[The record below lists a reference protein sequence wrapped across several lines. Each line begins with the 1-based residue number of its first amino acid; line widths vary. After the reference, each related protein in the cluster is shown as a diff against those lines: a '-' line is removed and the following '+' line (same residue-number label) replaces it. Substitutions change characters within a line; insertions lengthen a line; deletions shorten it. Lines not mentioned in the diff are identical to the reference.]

1 MRHLRKRASSAIA
14 LGSPK
19 IRMQPGYNTEVS
31 DAYLEAMQKAVDE
44 KKPANFSLVPLSD
57 AGW

>member
-1 MRHLRKRASSAIA
+1 MRHLRKRAASAIA

-19 IRMQPGYNTEVS
+19 IRMQPGYHTEVG
-31 DAYLEAMQKAVDE
+31 DAYLEAMQKAVDD
-44 KKPANFSLVPLSD
+44 KKPANFSLEPLSD

>member
-1 MRHLRKRASSAIA
+1 
-14 LGSPK
+14 
-19 IRMQPGYNTEVS
+19 MQPGYRSEVS
-31 DAYLEAMQKAVDE
+31 DAYLEAMQKSVDD

>member
-1 MRHLRKRASSAIA
+1 MRHPKQRAGSAVA

-19 IRMQPGYNTEVS
+19 IRTQPGYHTEVS

-44 KKPANFSLVPLSD
+44 KKPANFSLTPLSD